1 MNKQKT
7 IYHFVLDQSGSMCDC
22 VDATLSG
29 LESQNKK
36 IKAIAQEFPDQD
48 IRVGLT
54 VFSNEV
60 DIRFANLPV
69 DQLPSVNQINY
80 RPSGGT
86 ALLDGIGLSIS
97 RVDQLLENEGD
108 TAIIVILTDGH
119 ENASRFFS
127 LSQIQDLIK
136 TKEASG
142 KYSFSFLG
150 ATLDAVDMAEK
161 MNIRRENSAAF
172 AKEDMQDAVFNRVAN
187 SMVNYLER
195 KGKGEDLRRF

>member
-1 MNKQKT
+1 MKKQKT
-7 IYHFVLDQSGSMCDC
+7 IYHFVLDQSGSMFDC
-22 VDATLSG
+22 VESTLSG

-54 VFSNEV
+54 VFSDEV
-60 DIRFANLPV
+60 DIRYVDLPA
-69 DQLPSVNQINY
+69 DQLPNVNQINY
-80 RPSGGT
+80 RPNGGT

-108 TAIIVILTDGH
+108 TAIIVILTDGY
-119 ENASRFFS
+119 ENVSKFFS
-127 LSQIQDLIK
+127 LAQIQALIK
-136 TKEASG
+136 TKEARG
-142 KYSFSFLG
+142 KFSFSFLG

-187 SMVNYLER
+187 SMINYLER

>member
-1 MNKQKT
+1 MKKQKT

-22 VDATLSG
+22 VDSTLSG
-29 LESQNKK
+29 IESQNKK

-69 DQLPSVNQINY
+69 DQLPNVNQINY

-86 ALLDGIGLSIS
+86 ALLDGIGLSIN
-97 RVDQLLENEGD
+97 RVNQLFENEGD
-108 TAIIVILTDGH
+108 TAIIVILTDGY
-119 ENASRFFS
+119 ENVSKFFS
-127 LSQIQDLIK
+127 LAQIQDLIK

-150 ATLDAVDMAEK
+150 ATLDAVDMAER
-161 MNIRRENSAAF
+161 MNIRRENSGAF
-172 AKEDMQDAVFNRVAN
+172 SKDDMQDAVFDRVAN
-187 SMVNYLER
+187 SMVDYLGR
-195 KGKGEDLRRF
+195 KKRGENLIKF

>member
-60 DIRFANLPV
+60 DIRYVDLPA
-69 DQLPSVNQINY
+69 DQLPNVNQINY
-80 RPSGGT
+80 RPYGGT

-97 RVDQLLENEGD
+97 RVDQLLENKGD

-119 ENASRFFS
+119 ENVSKFFS
-127 LSQIQDLIK
+127 LAQIQELIK
-136 TKEASG
+136 TKEAG
-142 KYSFSFLG
+142 KFSFSFLG

-187 SMVNYLER
+187 SMINYLER

>member
-1 MNKQKT
+1 MKKQKT

-22 VDATLSG
+22 VDSTLSG

-69 DQLPSVNQINY
+69 DQLPNVNQINY

-86 ALLDGIGLSIS
+86 ALLDGIGLSIN
-97 RVDQLLENEGD
+97 RVDHLLENEGD
-108 TAIIVILTDGH
+108 TAIIVILTDGY
-119 ENASRFFS
+119 ENVSKFFS
-127 LSQIQDLIK
+127 LAQIQDLIK

-150 ATLDAVDMAEK
+150 ATLDAVDMAER
-161 MNIRRENSAAF
+161 MNIRRENSASF
-172 AKEDMQDAVFNRVAN
+172 SKDDMQDAVFDRVAN

-195 KGKGEDLRRF
+195 KGKGADLRRF

>member
-1 MNKQKT
+1 MKKQKT

-22 VDATLSG
+22 VESTLSG

-54 VFSNEV
+54 VFSDNV
-60 DIRFANLPV
+60 DIRFANLLV
-69 DQLPSVNQINY
+69 DQLPNVNQINY
-80 RPSGGT
+80 KPSGGT
-86 ALLDGIGLSIS
+86 ALLDGIGLSIN

-108 TAIIVILTDGH
+108 TAIIVILTDGY
-119 ENASRFFS
+119 ENVSKFFS
-127 LSQIQDLIK
+127 LAQIQELIK

-150 ATLDAVDMAEK
+150 ATLDAVDMAER

-172 AKEDMQDAVFNRVAN
+172 SKDDMQEAVFDRVAN
-187 SMVNYLER
+187 SMVDYLGR
-195 KGKGEDLRRF
+195 KKRGENLIKF

>member
-7 IYHFVLDQSGSMCDC
+7 IYHFVLDQSGSMFDC
-22 VDATLSG
+22 VEATLSG

-60 DIRFANLPV
+60 DIRFANLPA

-86 ALLDGIGLSIS
+86 ALLDGIGLSINK
-97 RVDQLLENEGD
+97 VDQFLEHEGD
-108 TAIIVILTDGH
+108 TAIIVILTDGY
-119 ENASRFFS
+119 ENVSKFFS
-127 LSQIQDLIK
+127 FAQIQELIK

-172 AKEDMQDAVFNRVAN
+172 AKADMQDAVFNRVAN

>member
-7 IYHFVLDQSGSMCDC
+7 IYHFVLDQSGSMFDC
-22 VDATLSG
+22 VEATLSG

-54 VFSNEV
+54 VFCNEV
-60 DIRFANLPV
+60 EIRFANLPV

-86 ALLDGIGLSIS
+86 ALLDGIGLSINK
-97 RVDQLLENEGD
+97 VDQFLEHEGD
-108 TAIIVILTDGH
+108 TAIIVILTDGY
-119 ENASRFFS
+119 ENVSKFFS
-127 LSQIQDLIK
+127 FTQIQELIK

-172 AKEDMQDAVFNRVAN
+172 AKADMQDAVFNRVAN

>member
-80 RPSGGT
+80 QPSGGT
-86 ALLDGIGLSIS
+86 ALLDGIGLSIN

-108 TAIIVILTDGH
+108 TAIIVILTDGY
-119 ENASRFFS
+119 ENVSRFFS
-127 LSQIQDLIK
+127 LAQIQELIK

-161 MNIRRENSAAF
+161 MNIRQENSAAF
-172 AKEDMQDAVFNRVAN
+172 SKEDMQDAVFNRVAN
-187 SMVNYLER
+187 SMVDYLER

>member
-54 VFSNEV
+54 VFSTDV
-60 DIRFANLPV
+60 DIRFANLPA

-86 ALLDGIGLSIS
+86 ALLDGIGLSIN

-108 TAIIVILTDGH
+108 TAIIVILTDGY
-119 ENASRFFS
+119 ENVSRFFS
-127 LSQIQDLIK
+127 LAQIQELIK

>member
-1 MNKQKT
+1 MKKQKT

-22 VDATLSG
+22 VESTLSG

-54 VFSNEV
+54 VFSDEV
-60 DIRFANLPV
+60 DIRYVDLPT
-69 DQLPSVNQINY
+69 DQLPNLNQINY
-80 RPSGGT
+80 RPNGGT

-108 TAIIVILTDGH
+108 TAIIVILTDGY
-119 ENASRFFS
+119 ENVSKFFS
-127 LSQIQDLIK
+127 LAQIQALIK

-142 KYSFSFLG
+142 KFSFSFLG

-187 SMVNYLER
+187 SMINYLER

>member
-7 IYHFVLDQSGSMCDC
+7 IYHFVLDQSGSMSDC

-36 IKAIAQEFPDQD
+36 IKSIAQEFPDQD
-48 IRVGLT
+48 IRVSLT

-60 DIRFANLPV
+60 DIRYVDLPA
-69 DQLPSVNQINY
+69 DQLPNINQINY

-86 ALLDGIGLSIS
+86 ALLDGIGLSIH

-119 ENASRFFS
+119 ENVSKFFS
-127 LSQIQDLIK
+127 LAQIQELIK

-142 KYSFSFLG
+142 KFSFSFLG

-187 SMVNYLER
+187 SMINYLER
-195 KGKGEDLRRF
+195 KEKGEDLRRF

>member
-54 VFSNEV
+54 VFSDTV
-60 DIRFANLPV
+60 DIRFANLPA

-80 RPSGGT
+80 QPSGGT
-86 ALLDGIGLSIS
+86 ALLDGIGLSIN

-108 TAIIVILTDGH
+108 TAIIVILTDGY
-119 ENASRFFS
+119 ENVSRFFS
-127 LSQIQDLIK
+127 LAQIQELIK

-161 MNIRRENSAAF
+161 MNIRQENSAAF
-172 AKEDMQDAVFNRVAN
+172 SKEDMQDAVFNRVAN
-187 SMVNYLER
+187 SMVDYLER

>member
-1 MNKQKT
+1 MKKQKT
-7 IYHFVLDQSGSMCDC
+7 IYHFVLDQSGSMFDC
-22 VDATLSG
+22 VESTLSG
-29 LESQNKK
+29 LESQNQK

-54 VFSNEV
+54 VFSDEV
-60 DIRFANLPV
+60 DIRYADLPV
-69 DQLPSVNQINY
+69 DLLPNVDQINY
-80 RPSGGT
+80 RPNGGT

-108 TAIIVILTDGH
+108 TAIIVILTDGY
-119 ENASRFFS
+119 ENVSKFFS
-127 LSQIQDLIK
+127 LAQIQALIK

-142 KYSFSFLG
+142 KFSFSFLG

-187 SMVNYLER
+187 SMINYLER

>member
-1 MNKQKT
+1 MKKQKT
-7 IYHFVLDQSGSMCDC
+7 IYHFVLDQSGSMFDC
-22 VDATLSG
+22 VESTLSG

-36 IKAIAQEFPDQD
+36 IKAIAQEFPEQE

-54 VFSNEV
+54 VFSSKVE
-60 DIRFANLPV
+60 IRYDNIPVERLP
-69 DQLPSVNQINY
+69 NIAEINY
-80 RPSGGT
+80 QPNGST
-86 ALLDGIGLSIS
+86 ALLDGIGLSIN

-108 TAIIVILTDGH
+108 TAIIVILTDGY

-127 LSQIQDLIK
+127 LAQIQDLIK

-150 ATLDAVDMAEK
+150 ATLDAVDMAER

-172 AKEDMQDAVFNRVAN
+172 SKDDMQDAVFNRVAN
-187 SMVNYLER
+187 SMVDYLGR
-195 KGKGEDLRRF
+195 KKRGENLKRF

>member
-60 DIRFANLPV
+60 DIRFANLPA

-86 ALLDGIGLSIS
+86 ALLDGIGLSIN

-108 TAIIVILTDGH
+108 TAIIVILTDGY
-119 ENASRFFS
+119 ENVSKFFS
-127 LSQIQDLIK
+127 LDQIQDLIK

-150 ATLDAVDMAEK
+150 ATLDAVDMAER

>member
-7 IYHFVLDQSGSMCDC
+7 IYHFVLDQSGSMFDC
-22 VDATLSG
+22 VEATLSG

-60 DIRFANLPV
+60 DIRFANLPA

-86 ALLDGIGLSIS
+86 ALLDGIGLSINK
-97 RVDQLLENEGD
+97 VDQFLEHEGD
-108 TAIIVILTDGH
+108 TAIIVILTDGY
-119 ENASRFFS
+119 ENVSKFFS
-127 LSQIQDLIK
+127 FAQIQELIK

-150 ATLDAVDMAEK
+150 ATLEAVDMAEK

-195 KGKGEDLRRF
+195 KVKGEDLRRF

>member
-7 IYHFVLDQSGSMCDC
+7 IYHFVLDQSGSMSDC
-22 VDATLSG
+22 VDATLNG

-36 IKAIAQEFPDQD
+36 IKAIAQEFQDQD
-48 IRVGLT
+48 ICVGIT

-69 DQLPSVNQINY
+69 DQNPSVNQINY

-86 ALLDGIGLSIS
+86 ALLDGIGLSINK
-97 RVDQLLENEGD
+97 VDQFLEHEGD
-108 TAIIVILTDGH
+108 TAIIVILTDGY
-119 ENASRFFS
+119 ENVSKFFS
-127 LSQIQDLIK
+127 LAQIQELIK

-195 KGKGEDLRRF
+195 KGKGDDLRRF

>member
-1 MNKQKT
+1 MEKQKT
-7 IYHFVLDQSGSMCDC
+7 IHHFVLDQSGSMCDC
-22 VDATLSG
+22 VESTLSG

-54 VFSNEV
+54 VFSNDV

-69 DQLPSVNQINY
+69 DQLPNVNQLNY

-86 ALLDGIGLSIS
+86 ALLDGIGLSIN
-97 RVDQLLENEGD
+97 RVDHLLENEGD
-108 TAIIVILTDGH
+108 TAIIVILTDGY
-119 ENASRFFS
+119 ENVSKFFS
-127 LSQIQDLIK
+127 LAQIQDLIK

-150 ATLDAVDMAEK
+150 ATLDAVDMAER
-161 MNIRRENSAAF
+161 MNIRRENSASF
-172 AKEDMQDAVFNRVAN
+172 SKDDMQEAVFDRVAN

>member
-22 VDATLSG
+22 VESTLSG

-60 DIRFANLPV
+60 DIRYVDVPV
-69 DQLPSVNQINY
+69 DQLLNVNQINY

-86 ALLDGIGLSIS
+86 ALLDGIGLSINK
-97 RVDQLLENEGD
+97 VDQLLENEGD
-108 TAIIVILTDGH
+108 TAIIVILTDGY
-119 ENASRFFS
+119 ENVSKFFS
-127 LSQIQDLIK
+127 LAQIQELIK

-142 KYSFSFLG
+142 KFSFSFLG

-187 SMVNYLER
+187 SMINYLER

>member
-1 MNKQKT
+1 MKKQKT
-7 IYHFVLDQSGSMCDC
+7 IYHFVLDQSGSMFDC
-22 VDATLSG
+22 VESTLSG

-54 VFSNEV
+54 VFSDEV
-60 DIRFANLPV
+60 DIRYADLPV
-69 DQLPSVNQINY
+69 DLLPNVDQINY
-80 RPSGGT
+80 RPNGGT

-97 RVDQLLENEGD
+97 RVDQLLEKEGD
-108 TAIIVILTDGH
+108 TAIIVILTDGY
-119 ENASRFFS
+119 ENVSKFFS
-127 LSQIQDLIK
+127 LAQIQELIK

-142 KYSFSFLG
+142 KFSFSFLG

-161 MNIRRENSAAF
+161 MNIRRKNSAAF

-187 SMVNYLER
+187 SMINYLER
-195 KGKGEDLRRF
+195 KSKGEDLRRF

>member
-1 MNKQKT
+1 MNKPKT

-36 IKAIAQEFPDQD
+36 IKSIAQEFPNQD

-60 DIRFANLPV
+60 DIRFANLPA

-86 ALLDGIGLSIS
+86 ALLDGIGLSIN

-108 TAIIVILTDGH
+108 TAIIVILTDGY
-119 ENASRFFS
+119 ENVSKFFS

-172 AKEDMQDAVFNRVAN
+172 SKDNMQDAVFNRVAN

-195 KGKGEDLRRF
+195 KGKGEDLGRF

>member
-1 MNKQKT
+1 
-7 IYHFVLDQSGSMCDC
+7 MCDC

-60 DIRFANLPV
+60 EIRFANLPA

-86 ALLDGIGLSIS
+86 ALLDGIGLSINK
-97 RVDQLLENEGD
+97 VDQFLEHEGD
-108 TAIIVILTDGH
+108 TAIIVILTDGY
-119 ENASRFFS
+119 ENVSKFFS
-127 LSQIQDLIK
+127 FAQIQEIIK
-136 TKEASG
+136 SKEASG

-150 ATLDAVDMAEK
+150 ATFDAVDMAEK

-172 AKEDMQDAVFNRVAN
+172 AKADMQDAVFNRVAN

>member
-7 IYHFVLDQSGSMCDC
+7 IYHFVLDQSGSMSDC

-29 LESQNKK
+29 IESQNKK

-54 VFSNEV
+54 VFSDSV
-60 DIRFANLPV
+60 DIRYDNLTV
-69 DQLPSVNQINY
+69 DLLPNVNQIKY
-80 RPSGGT
+80 RPAGGT
-86 ALLDGIGLSIS
+86 ALLDGIGLSIN
-97 RVDQLLENEGD
+97 RVDQLIENEGD
-108 TAIIVILTDGH
+108 TAVIVILTDGH
-119 ENASRFFS
+119 ENVSKFFS
-127 LSQIQDLIK
+127 LAQIKELIK

-142 KYSFSFLG
+142 KFSFSFLG

-172 AKEDMQDAVFNRVAN
+172 AKADLQDAVFNRVAN
-187 SMVNYLER
+187 SMINYLER
-195 KGKGEDLRRF
+195 KGKGEDLKRF

>member
-1 MNKQKT
+1 MKKQKT
-7 IYHFVLDQSGSMCDC
+7 IYHFVLDQSGSMFDC
-22 VDATLSG
+22 VESTLSG

-54 VFSNEV
+54 VFSDEV
-60 DIRFANLPV
+60 DIRYADLPV
-69 DQLPSVNQINY
+69 DRLPNVDQINY
-80 RPSGGT
+80 RPNGST

-97 RVDQLLENEGD
+97 RVDQLLETEGD
-108 TAIIVILTDGH
+108 TAIIVILTDGY
-119 ENASRFFS
+119 ENVSKFFS
-127 LSQIQDLIK
+127 LAQIQTLIK

-142 KYSFSFLG
+142 KFSFSFLG

-187 SMVNYLER
+187 SMINYLER

>member
-7 IYHFVLDQSGSMCDC
+7 IYHFVLDQSGSMSDC

-60 DIRFANLPV
+60 DIRFANLPA

-86 ALLDGIGLSIS
+86 ALLDGIGLSINK
-97 RVDQLLENEGD
+97 VDQFLEHEGD
-108 TAIIVILTDGH
+108 TAIIVILTDGY
-119 ENASRFFS
+119 ENVSKFFS
-127 LSQIQDLIK
+127 FAQIQELIK

-142 KYSFSFLG
+142 QYSFSFLG
-150 ATLDAVDMAEK
+150 ATLDAVEMAEK

-172 AKEDMQDAVFNRVAN
+172 TKDDMQDAVFNRVAN

-195 KGKGEDLRRF
+195 KGKGDDLRRF

>member
-7 IYHFVLDQSGSMCDC
+7 IYHFVLDQSGSMFDC
-22 VDATLSG
+22 VESTLSG

-54 VFSNEV
+54 VFSNNV

-69 DQLPSVNQINY
+69 DQLPNVNQINY

-86 ALLDGIGLSIS
+86 ALLDGIGLSIN

-108 TAIIVILTDGH
+108 TAIIVILTDGY
-119 ENASRFFS
+119 ENVSKFFS
-127 LSQIQDLIK
+127 LAQIQDLIK

-150 ATLDAVDMAEK
+150 ATLDAVDMAER

-172 AKEDMQDAVFNRVAN
+172 SKDDMQDAVFDRVAN
-187 SMVNYLER
+187 SMVDYLGR
-195 KGKGEDLRRF
+195 KKRGENLIKF

>member
-1 MNKQKT
+1 MKKQKT

-60 DIRFANLPV
+60 DIRFANLPA

-86 ALLDGIGLSIS
+86 ALLDGIGLSINK
-97 RVDQLLENEGD
+97 VDQFLEHEGD
-108 TAIIVILTDGH
+108 TAIIVILTDGY
-119 ENASRFFS
+119 ENVSKFFS
-127 LSQIQDLIK
+127 FTQVQELIK

-172 AKEDMQDAVFNRVAN
+172 AKTDMQDAVFNRVAN

>member
-1 MNKQKT
+1 
-7 IYHFVLDQSGSMCDC
+7 MCDC